1 MTDTTQ
7 DGASAGGWSPER
19 SAAGGHN
26 PYLIAFVVS
35 IATFMEVLDTTIANV
50 ALRHIAGGLAVGIDE
65 STYVITSYLVANAI
79 VLSISGWLSTVIGR
93 KRFYMICVATFTIS
107 SLLCGFAWNLQ
118 SLVLFRILQGLGGG
132 GMATSEQAILAD
144 SFPPEK
150 RGQAFAIYGVAVV
163 VAPVIGPTLGG
174 WITDTYSWHWVF
186 LINVP
191 MGLLS
196 LFLVGRLV
204 KEPSGAEEER
214 EKLLSK
220 GVQVDYIGFALVAIG
235 LGSLEYVLDEGQ
247 RNDWFGSN
255 MIIFFAVLS
264 AVSLL
269 ALIPWE
275 LTREE
280 PIIDLRLLGRRQFA
294 ACFLVMLGTG
304 AVLISTT
311 QILPQ
316 LLQTELNYTALLAGL
331 ALSPGGIATL
341 MLMPVVGRL
350 VSTVQPKY
358 LIMFGATVVAFSM
371 WHLTGLNGDI
381 TYGYAALARVFLAIG
396 LPFLFLPVTTASY
409 DGVPSDKTNQASAL
423 INVARNIGGSMGV
436 ALAQTVLAQRQQF
449 HQSRLI
455 EHAAPSDLG
464 YQQTIDAMT
473 RYFQAQG
480 SNPSDAAAQAIAW
493 VGKTLQQQV
502 DFLAY
507 IDVFWMLAII
517 AVLMIP
523 TAAVLRPIDLG
534 APARGIRPRH
544 SLRAERID
552 CDAVSVDGFE
562 CGGHP
567 ARTIF
572 PT

>member
-1 MTDTTQ
+1 MTDATQ
-7 DGASAGGWSPER
+7 GGASAGGWSPER

-50 ALRHIAGGLAVGIDE
+50 ALRHIAGSLAVGIDE

-93 KRFYMICVATFTIS
+93 KRFYMMCVATFTLA
-107 SLLCGFAWNLQ
+107 SLLCGFAWNLE

-144 SFPPEK
+144 SFPPHK
-150 RGQAFAIYGVAVV
+150 RGQAFAVYGVAVV

-174 WITDTYSWHWVF
+174 WITDTYTWHWVF

-191 MGLLS
+191 MGVLS
-196 LFLVGRLV
+196 LFLVGTLV
-204 KEPSGAEEER
+204 KEPSSAEEER

-220 GVQVDYIGFALVAIG
+220 GLRVDYIGFALVAIG
-235 LGSLEYVLDEGQ
+235 LGSLEFVLDEGQ
-247 RNDWFGSN
+247 RKDWFGSN
-255 MIIFFAVLS
+255 MIIVFAVLS

-275 LTREE
+275 LSRED
-280 PIIDLRLLGRRQFA
+280 PIVDLRLLGRRQFA

-311 QILPQ
+311 QLLPQ
-316 LLQTELNYTALLAGL
+316 LLQTELNYTAMLAGL
-331 ALSPGGIATL
+331 ALSPGGVATL
-341 MLMPVVGRL
+341 VLMPVVGRL
-350 VSTVQPKY
+350 VSIVQPKY
-358 LIMFGATVVAFSM
+358 LIMFGAAIVAFSM
-371 WHLTGLNGDI
+371 WHLTGLTGDI
-381 TYGYAALARVFLAIG
+381 TYGYAALSRIFLALG

-409 DGVPSDKTNQASAL
+409 DGIPPDKTNQASAL

-449 HQSRLI
+449 HQSRLT

-480 SNPSDAAAQAIAW
+480 SNASDAASQALAW
-493 VGKTLQQQV
+493 VGRTLQQQV
-502 DFLAY
+502 DLLAY
-507 IDVFWMLAII
+507 IDVFWTLAII

-523 TAAVLRPIDLG
+523 TAAVLRSIDLS
-534 APARGIRPRH
+534 APARGH
-544 SLRAERID
+544 
-552 CDAVSVDGFE
+552 
-562 CGGHP
+562 
-567 ARTIF
+567 
-572 PT
+572 

>member
-1 MTDTTQ
+1 MTDTAQ
-7 DGASAGGWSPER
+7 GSASAGGWSPER

-93 KRFYMICVATFTIS
+93 KRFYMICVAIFTVS

-118 SLVLFRILQGLGGG
+118 ALVLFRILQGLGGG

-144 SFPPEK
+144 SFPPHK

-174 WITDTYSWHWVF
+174 WITDTYTWHWVF

-191 MGLLS
+191 MGMLS
-196 LFLVGRLV
+196 LFLVGTLV

-214 EKLLSK
+214 QKLLSK
-220 GVQVDYIGFALVAIG
+220 GLRVDYVGFLLVAIG

-255 MIIFFAVLS
+255 MIVFFAVLS

-275 LTREE
+275 LTRED
-280 PIIDLRLLGRRQFA
+280 PIVDLRLLGRRQFA
-294 ACFLVMLGTG
+294 ACFLVMLATG

-311 QILPQ
+311 QLLPQ
-316 LLQTELNYTALLAGL
+316 LLQSDLNYTAMLAGL
-331 ALSPGGIATL
+331 ALSPGGVATL
-341 MLMPVVGRL
+341 VLMPVVGRL
-350 VSTVQPKY
+350 VSSVQPKY
-358 LIMFGATVVAFSM
+358 LIMFGAAIVAFSM
-371 WHLTGLNGDI
+371 WHLTGLTGDI
-381 TYGYAALARVFLAIG
+381 TYGYAAMSRIFLALG

-409 DGVPSDKTNQASAL
+409 DGVPPDKTNQASAL

-436 ALAQTVLAQRQQF
+436 ALAQTILAQRQQF

-464 YQQTIDAMT
+464 YQQTIETMT
-473 RYFQAQG
+473 RFFQAQG
-480 SNPSDAAAQAIAW
+480 SNASDAASQAVAW
-493 VGKTLQQQV
+493 VGRTLQQQV
-502 DFLAY
+502 DLLAY
-507 IDVFWMLAII
+507 IDVFWTLAII

-523 TAAVLRPIDLG
+523 TAAVLRPIKLG
-534 APARGIRPRH
+534 APARGH
-544 SLRAERID
+544 
-552 CDAVSVDGFE
+552 
-562 CGGHP
+562 
-567 ARTIF
+567 
-572 PT
+572 

>member
-1 MTDTTQ
+1 MTDATQ
-7 DGASAGGWSPER
+7 GGASAGGWSPER

-50 ALRHIAGGLAVGIDE
+50 ALRHIAGSLAVGIDE

-93 KRFYMICVATFTIS
+93 KRFYMICVATFTLA
-107 SLLCGFAWNLQ
+107 SLLCGFAWNLE

-144 SFPPEK
+144 SFPPHK

-174 WITDTYSWHWVF
+174 WITDTYTWHWVF

-196 LFLVGRLV
+196 LFLVGSLV

-214 EKLLSK
+214 QKLLSK
-220 GVQVDYIGFALVAIG
+220 GLRVDYVGFALVAIG
-235 LGSLEYVLDEGQ
+235 LGSLEFVLDEGQ
-247 RNDWFGSN
+247 RKDWFGSN
-255 MIIFFAVLS
+255 MIVVFAVLA

-275 LTREE
+275 LSRKD
-280 PIIDLRLLGRRQFA
+280 PIVDLRLLGRRQFA
-294 ACFLVMLGTG
+294 ACFLVMLATG

-311 QILPQ
+311 QLLPQ
-316 LLQTELNYTALLAGL
+316 LLQTELNYTAMLAGL

-341 MLMPVVGRL
+341 VLMPVVGRL

-358 LIMFGATVVAFSM
+358 LIMFGAAIVAFSM
-371 WHLTGLNGDI
+371 WHLTGLTGDI
-381 TYGYAALARVFLAIG
+381 TYGYAALSRIFLAFG

-409 DGVPSDKTNQASAL
+409 DGIPPDKTNQASAL

-436 ALAQTVLAQRQQF
+436 VLAQTMLAQRQQF
-449 HQSRLI
+449 HQSRLV

-480 SNPSDAAAQAIAW
+480 SNASDAAAQAVAW
-493 VGKTLQQQV
+493 VGKTLQRQV
-502 DFLAY
+502 DLLAY
-507 IDVFWMLAII
+507 IDVFWTLAIV
-517 AVLMIP
+517 ALLMIP
-523 TAAVLRPIDLG
+523 TAAVLRRIDLS
-534 APARGIRPRH
+534 APARGH
-544 SLRAERID
+544 
-552 CDAVSVDGFE
+552 
-562 CGGHP
+562 
-567 ARTIF
+567 
-572 PT
+572 

>member
-1 MTDTTQ
+1 MTDATQ
-7 DGASAGGWSPER
+7 GGASTGGWSPER

-65 STYVITSYLVANAI
+65 STYVITSYLVANAV

-93 KRFYMICVATFTIS
+93 KRFYMMCVATFSIA

-144 SFPPEK
+144 SFPPHK

-174 WITDTYSWHWVF
+174 WITDTYTWHWVF

-196 LFLVGRLV
+196 LFLVGTLV

-214 EKLLSK
+214 QKLLSK
-220 GVQVDYIGFALVAIG
+220 GLHVDYVGFALVAIG
-235 LGSLEYVLDEGQ
+235 LGSLEFVLDEGQ

-255 MIIFFAVLS
+255 MIVVFAVLA

-275 LTREE
+275 LTRED
-280 PIIDLRLLGRRQFA
+280 PIVDLRLLGRRQFG

-311 QILPQ
+311 QLLPQ
-316 LLQTELNYTALLAGL
+316 LLQTELNYTAMLAGL

-341 MLMPVVGRL
+341 VLMPVVGCL
-350 VSTVQPKY
+350 VGMVQPKY
-358 LIMFGATVVAFSM
+358 LIMFGAAIVAFSM
-371 WHLTGLNGDI
+371 WHLTGLTGDI
-381 TYGYAALARVFLAIG
+381 TYGYAALSRIFLALG

-409 DGVPSDKTNQASAL
+409 DGVPPDRTNQASAL

-436 ALAQTVLAQRQQF
+436 ALAQTILAQRQQF

-464 YQQTIDAMT
+464 YQETIDAMT

-480 SNPSDAAAQAIAW
+480 SNASDAASQAIAW
-493 VGKTLQQQV
+493 VARRCSSRSTCS
-502 DFLAY
+502 
-507 IDVFWMLAII
+507 
-517 AVLMIP
+517 
-523 TAAVLRPIDLG
+523 PISTCSG
-534 APARGIRPRH
+534 CSQS
-544 SLRAERID
+544 SLY
-552 CDAVSVDGFE
+552 
-562 CGGHP
+562 
-567 ARTIF
+567 
-572 PT
+572 

>member
-1 MTDTTQ
+1 MTDVAQ
-7 DGASAGGWSPER
+7 GGASAGGWSPER

-50 ALRHIAGGLAVGIDE
+50 ALRHIAGGLAVGLDE
-65 STYVITSYLVANAI
+65 STYVITSYLVANAV
-79 VLSISGWLSTVIGR
+79 VLSISGWLSTVLGR
-93 KRFYMICVATFTIS
+93 KRFYMMCVATFTIA
-107 SLLCGFAWNLQ
+107 SLLCGLAWNLQ

-144 SFPPEK
+144 SFPPQK

-163 VAPVIGPTLGG
+163 VAPVVGPTLGG

-196 LFLVGRLV
+196 LLLVGTLV
-204 KEPSGAEEER
+204 KEPSSAEEER
-214 EKLLSK
+214 AELLSK
-220 GVQVDYIGFALVAIG
+220 GLRVDYVGFILIAVG
-235 LGSLEYVLDEGQ
+235 LGALEFVLDEGQ

-255 MIIFFAVLS
+255 MILSFALL
-264 AVSLL
+264 AAFCLL

-275 LTREE
+275 LLRDD
-280 PIIDLRLLGRRQFA
+280 PIVDIRLLGTRQFG
-294 ACFLVMLGTG
+294 ACAVVMLGTF

-311 QILPQ
+311 QLLPQ
-316 LLQTELNYTALLAGL
+316 LLQTEVGYTAMLAGL
-331 ALSPGGIATL
+331 ALSPGGIATM
-341 MLMPVVGRL
+341 MLMPVAGRL
-350 VSTVQPKY
+350 VSVVQPKY
-358 LIMFGATVVAFSM
+358 LIMFGAAVAALSM
-371 WHLTGLNGDI
+371 WHMTGLTGDI
-381 TYGYAALARVFLAIG
+381 SYGYAALARIYLAIG

-409 DGVPSDKTNQASAL
+409 DGVPPEKTNQASAL
-423 INVARNIGGSMGV
+423 INVARNIGGSIGV
-436 ALAQTVLAQRQQF
+436 AVAQTLLAQRQQF

-480 SNPSDAAAQAIAW
+480 SNASDAASQAVAW

-507 IDVFWMLAII
+507 IDVFWSLAII
-517 AVLMIP
+517 AALLIP
-523 TAAVLRPIDLG
+523 IAATLRSIDLG
-534 APARGIRPRH
+534 APARGH
-544 SLRAERID
+544 
-552 CDAVSVDGFE
+552 
-562 CGGHP
+562 
-567 ARTIF
+567 
-572 PT
+572 

>member
-1 MTDTTQ
+1 MSDAAHG
-7 DGASAGGWSPER
+7 GASAGGWSPER

-93 KRFYMICVATFTIS
+93 KRFYMMCVATFS
-107 SLLCGFAWNLQ
+107 VASLLCGFAWNLQ

-144 SFPPEK
+144 SFPPHK

-163 VAPVIGPTLGG
+163 VAPVVGPTLGG

-196 LFLVGRLV
+196 LFLVGTLV
-204 KEPSGAEEER
+204 REPSGAEEER

-220 GVQVDYIGFALVAIG
+220 GLRVDYVGFLLVATG

-255 MIIFFAVLS
+255 MITTFAVLS

-275 LTREE
+275 LTRED
-280 PIIDLRLLGRRQFA
+280 PIVDIRLLGRRQFG
-294 ACFLVMLGTG
+294 ACFLVMLATG

-311 QILPQ
+311 QLLPQ
-316 LLQTELNYTALLAGL
+316 LLQTELNYTAMLAGL
-331 ALSPGGIATL
+331 ALSPGGVATL
-341 MLMPVVGRL
+341 VLMPVVGRL
-350 VSTVQPKY
+350 VGSVQPKY
-358 LIMFGATVVAFSM
+358 LIMFGAVIVAFSM
-371 WHLTGLNGDI
+371 WHLTGLTGEI
-381 TYGYAALARVFLAIG
+381 TYGYAALSRIFLALG

-409 DGVPSDKTNQASAL
+409 DGVPPDKTNQASAL

-473 RYFQAQG
+473 RYFRAQG
-480 SNPSDAAAQAIAW
+480 SSASDAASQAIAW
-493 VGKTLQQQV
+493 VGRTLQQQV

-507 IDVFWMLAII
+507 IDVFWTLAII

-523 TAAVLRPIDLG
+523 VAAALRPIDLR
-534 APARGIRPRH
+534 APARGH
-544 SLRAERID
+544 
-552 CDAVSVDGFE
+552 
-562 CGGHP
+562 
-567 ARTIF
+567 
-572 PT
+572 

>member
-1 MTDTTQ
+1 MTDVAQ
-7 DGASAGGWSPER
+7 GGASAGGWSPER

-50 ALRHIAGGLAVGIDE
+50 ALRHIAGGLAVGLDE
-65 STYVITSYLVANAI
+65 STYVITSYLVANAV
-79 VLSISGWLSTVIGR
+79 VLSISGWLSTVLGR
-93 KRFYMICVATFTIS
+93 KRFYMMCVATFTIA
-107 SLLCGFAWNLQ
+107 SLLCGLAWNLQ

-144 SFPPEK
+144 SFPPQK

-163 VAPVIGPTLGG
+163 VAPVVGPTLGG

-196 LFLVGRLV
+196 LLLVGTLV
-204 KEPSGAEEER
+204 KEPSSAEEER
-214 EKLLSK
+214 AELLSK
-220 GVQVDYIGFALVAIG
+220 GLRVDYVGFILIAVG
-235 LGSLEYVLDEGQ
+235 LGALEFVLDEGQ

-255 MIIFFAVLS
+255 MILSFALL
-264 AVSLL
+264 AAFCLL

-275 LTREE
+275 LLRDD
-280 PIIDLRLLGRRQFA
+280 PIVDIRLLGTRQFG
-294 ACFLVMLGTG
+294 ACALVMLGTF

-311 QILPQ
+311 QLLPQ
-316 LLQTELNYTALLAGL
+316 LLQTEVGYTAMLAGL
-331 ALSPGGIATL
+331 ALSPGGIATM
-341 MLMPVVGRL
+341 MLMPVAGRL
-350 VSTVQPKY
+350 VSVVQPKY
-358 LIMFGATVVAFSM
+358 LIMFGAAVAALSM
-371 WHLTGLNGDI
+371 WHMTGLTGDI
-381 TYGYAALARVFLAIG
+381 SYGYAALARIYLAIG

-409 DGVPSDKTNQASAL
+409 DGVPPEKTNQASAL
-423 INVARNIGGSMGV
+423 INVARNIGGSIGV
-436 ALAQTVLAQRQQF
+436 AVAQTLLAQRQQF

-464 YQQTIDAMT
+464 YQQTIDTMT

-480 SNPSDAAAQAIAW
+480 SNASDAASQAVAW

-507 IDVFWMLAII
+507 IDVFWSLAII
-517 AVLMIP
+517 AALLIP
-523 TAAVLRPIDLG
+523 IAATLRSIDLG
-534 APARGIRPRH
+534 APARGH
-544 SLRAERID
+544 
-552 CDAVSVDGFE
+552 
-562 CGGHP
+562 
-567 ARTIF
+567 
-572 PT
+572 

>member
-1 MTDTTQ
+1 MTDVTQ
-7 DGASAGGWSPER
+7 GGPSAGGWSPER

-65 STYVITSYLVANAI
+65 STYIITSYLVANAI

-93 KRFYMICVATFTIS
+93 KRFYMMCVATFSIA

-144 SFPPEK
+144 SFPPHK

-196 LFLVGRLV
+196 LLLVGTLV
-204 KEPSGAEEER
+204 REPSGAEEER

-220 GVQVDYIGFALVAIG
+220 GLRVDYIGFLLVAIG
-235 LGSLEYVLDEGQ
+235 LGSLEFVLDEGQ

-255 MIIFFAVLS
+255 MISIFAVLA

-275 LTREE
+275 LMRDD
-280 PIIDLRLLGRRQFA
+280 PIVDLRLLGRRQFA

-311 QILPQ
+311 QLLPQ
-316 LLQTELNYTALLAGL
+316 LLQTELNYTAMLAGL

-341 MLMPVVGRL
+341 VLMPVVGRL
-350 VSTVQPKY
+350 VGTVQPKY
-358 LIMFGATVVAFSM
+358 LIMFGAAIVAFSM
-371 WHLTGLNGDI
+371 WHLTGLTGDI
-381 TYGYAALARVFLAIG
+381 TYGYAALSRIFLALG

-409 DGVPSDKTNQASAL
+409 DGVPPDKTNQASAL

-436 ALAQTVLAQRQQF
+436 ALAQTILAQRQQF

-480 SNPSDAAAQAIAW
+480 SNASDAASQALAW
-493 VGKTLQQQV
+493 VGRTLQQQV
-502 DFLAY
+502 DLLAY
-507 IDVFWMLAII
+507 IDVFWTLAII

-523 TAAVLRPIDLG
+523 TAAVLRSIDLS
-534 APARGIRPRH
+534 APARGH
-544 SLRAERID
+544 
-552 CDAVSVDGFE
+552 
-562 CGGHP
+562 
-567 ARTIF
+567 
-572 PT
+572 

>member
-1 MTDTTQ
+1 MTDATQ
-7 DGASAGGWSPER
+7 EDAGGWSPER

-65 STYVITSYLVANAI
+65 STYIITSYLVANAI

-93 KRFYMICVATFTIS
+93 KRFYMMCVATFTVA

-118 SLVLFRILQGLGGG
+118 ALVLFRILQGLGGG

-144 SFPPEK
+144 SFPPHK

-174 WITDTYSWHWVF
+174 WITDTYTWHWVF

-196 LFLVGRLV
+196 LFLVGTLV

-214 EKLLSK
+214 AALLSK
-220 GVQVDYIGFALVAIG
+220 GLRVDYIGFALVAIG

-255 MIIFFAVLS
+255 LITTFAVLS
-264 AVSLL
+264 AASLL

-275 LTREE
+275 LTRDD
-280 PIIDLRLLGRRQFA
+280 PIVDLRLLGRRQFA

-350 VSTVQPKY
+350 VGTVQPKY

-381 TYGYAALARVFLAIG
+381 TYGYAALSRIFLAIG

-409 DGVPSDKTNQASAL
+409 DGVPPDKTNQASAL

-464 YQQTIDAMT
+464 YQQTIDTMT
-473 RYFQAQG
+473 RFFQAHG
-480 SNPSDAAAQAIAW
+480 SNASDAASQAVAW
-493 VGKTLQQQV
+493 VGRTLQQQV

-507 IDVFWMLAII
+507 IDVFWTLAIV

-523 TAAVLRPIDLG
+523 TAAVLRPIDLS
-534 APARGIRPRH
+534 APARGH
-544 SLRAERID
+544 
-552 CDAVSVDGFE
+552 
-562 CGGHP
+562 
-567 ARTIF
+567 
-572 PT
+572 

>member
-1 MTDTTQ
+1 MTDAAEG
-7 DGASAGGWSPER
+7 GASVGGWSPER

-93 KRFYMICVATFTIS
+93 KRFYMICVATFTVS

-144 SFPPEK
+144 SFPPQK

-174 WITDTYSWHWVF
+174 WITDTYTWHWVF

-196 LFLVGRLV
+196 LFLVGMLV

-214 EKLLSK
+214 QKLLKK
-220 GVQVDYIGFALVAIG
+220 GLRVDYVGFLLVAVG
-235 LGSLEYVLDEGQ
+235 LASLEFVLDEGQ

-255 MIIFFAVLS
+255 MIVFFAVLS

-275 LTREE
+275 LTRED

-294 ACFLVMLGTG
+294 TCFLVMLGTG

-341 MLMPVVGRL
+341 LLMPVVGRL

-371 WHLTGLNGDI
+371 WHLTGLTGDI
-381 TYGYAALARVFLAIG
+381 TYSYAALSRIFLAIG

-409 DGVPSDKTNQASAL
+409 DGVPPDKTNQASAL

-464 YQQTIDAMT
+464 YQQTIDTMT
-473 RYFQAQG
+473 RFFQAQG
-480 SNPSDAAAQAIAW
+480 SNASDAASQAVAW
-493 VGKTLQQQV
+493 VGRTLQQQV

-507 IDVFWMLAII
+507 IDVFWTLAII

-523 TAAVLRPIDLG
+523 TAAMLRPINLG
-534 APARGIRPRH
+534 APARGH
-544 SLRAERID
+544 
-552 CDAVSVDGFE
+552 
-562 CGGHP
+562 
-567 ARTIF
+567 
-572 PT
+572 

>member
-1 MTDTTQ
+1 MTDTAQ
-7 DGASAGGWSPER
+7 GGASAGGWSPER

-93 KRFYMICVATFTIS
+93 KRFYMICVAIFTAS

-144 SFPPEK
+144 SFPPHK

-163 VAPVIGPTLGG
+163 VAPVVGPTLGG
-174 WITDTYSWHWVF
+174 WITDTYTWHWVF

-196 LFLVGRLV
+196 LFLVGTLV

-220 GVQVDYIGFALVAIG
+220 GLRVDYVGFLLVAIG

-255 MIIFFAVLS
+255 MIVFFAVLS
-264 AVSLL
+264 AVSLV

-275 LTREE
+275 LTRED
-280 PIIDLRLLGRRQFA
+280 PIVDLRLLGRRQFA
-294 ACFLVMLGTG
+294 ACFLVMLATG

-311 QILPQ
+311 QLLPQ
-316 LLQTELNYTALLAGL
+316 LLQSDLNYTAMLAGL

-341 MLMPVVGRL
+341 VLMPVVGRL
-350 VSTVQPKY
+350 VSSVQPKY
-358 LIMFGATVVAFSM
+358 LIMLGATIVAFSM
-371 WHLTGLNGDI
+371 WHLTGLTGDI
-381 TYGYAALARVFLAIG
+381 TYGYAAMSRIFLALG

-409 DGVPSDKTNQASAL
+409 DGVPPDKTNQASAL

-436 ALAQTVLAQRQQF
+436 ALAQTILAQRQQF

-464 YQQTIDAMT
+464 YQQTIETMT
-473 RYFQAQG
+473 RFFQAQG
-480 SNPSDAAAQAIAW
+480 SNASDAAAQAVAW
-493 VGKTLQQQV
+493 VGRTLQHQV
-502 DFLAY
+502 DLLAY
-507 IDVFWMLAII
+507 IDVFWTLAII

-523 TAAVLRPIDLG
+523 TAAVLRPIKLG
-534 APARGIRPRH
+534 APARGH
-544 SLRAERID
+544 
-552 CDAVSVDGFE
+552 
-562 CGGHP
+562 
-567 ARTIF
+567 
-572 PT
+572 

>member
-1 MTDTTQ
+1 MTDVAQ
-7 DGASAGGWSPER
+7 GGASAGGWSPER

-50 ALRHIAGGLAVGIDE
+50 ALRHIAGGLAVGLDE
-65 STYVITSYLVANAI
+65 STYVITSYLVANAV
-79 VLSISGWLSTVIGR
+79 VLSISGWLSTVLGR
-93 KRFYMICVATFTIS
+93 KRFYMMCVATFTVA

-144 SFPPEK
+144 SFPPHK

-163 VAPVIGPTLGG
+163 VAPVVGPTLGG

-196 LFLVGRLV
+196 LLLVGTLV
-204 KEPSGAEEER
+204 KEPSSAEEER
-214 EKLLSK
+214 AELLSK
-220 GVQVDYIGFALVAIG
+220 GLRVDYVGFILIAVG
-235 LGSLEYVLDEGQ
+235 LGALEFVLDEGQ

-255 MIIFFAVLS
+255 MILSFALL
-264 AVSLL
+264 AAFCLL

-275 LTREE
+275 LSRDD
-280 PIIDLRLLGRRQFA
+280 PIVDIRLLGTRQFG
-294 ACFLVMLGTG
+294 ACAVVMLGTF

-311 QILPQ
+311 QLLPQ
-316 LLQTELNYTALLAGL
+316 LLQTEVGYTAMLAGL
-331 ALSPGGIATL
+331 ALSPGGIATM
-341 MLMPVVGRL
+341 MLMPVAGRL
-350 VSTVQPKY
+350 VSVVQPKY
-358 LIMFGATVVAFSM
+358 LIMFGAAVAALSM
-371 WHLTGLNGDI
+371 WHMTGLTGDI
-381 TYGYAALARVFLAIG
+381 SYGYAALARIYLAIG

-409 DGVPSDKTNQASAL
+409 DGVPPEKTNQASAL
-423 INVARNIGGSMGV
+423 INVARNIGGSIGV
-436 ALAQTVLAQRQQF
+436 AVAQTLLAQRQQF

-464 YQQTIDAMT
+464 YQQTIDTMT

-480 SNPSDAAAQAIAW
+480 SNASDAASQAVAW

-507 IDVFWMLAII
+507 IDVFWSLAII
-517 AVLMIP
+517 AALLIP
-523 TAAVLRPIDLG
+523 IAATLRSIDLG
-534 APARGIRPRH
+534 APARGH
-544 SLRAERID
+544 
-552 CDAVSVDGFE
+552 
-562 CGGHP
+562 
-567 ARTIF
+567 
-572 PT
+572 

>member
-1 MTDTTQ
+1 MTDTAQ
-7 DGASAGGWSPER
+7 GGASAGGWSPER

-93 KRFYMICVATFTIS
+93 KRFYMICVAIFTAS

-144 SFPPEK
+144 SFPPHK

-163 VAPVIGPTLGG
+163 VAPVVGPTLGG
-174 WITDTYSWHWVF
+174 WITDTYTWHWVF

-196 LFLVGRLV
+196 LFLVGTLV

-220 GVQVDYIGFALVAIG
+220 GLRVDYVGFLLVAIG

-255 MIIFFAVLS
+255 MIVFFAVLS
-264 AVSLL
+264 AVSLV

-275 LTREE
+275 LTRED
-280 PIIDLRLLGRRQFA
+280 PIVDLRLLGRRQFA
-294 ACFLVMLGTG
+294 ACFLVMLATG

-311 QILPQ
+311 QLLPQ
-316 LLQTELNYTALLAGL
+316 LLQSDLNYTAMLAGL

-341 MLMPVVGRL
+341 VLMPVVGRL
-350 VSTVQPKY
+350 VSSVQPKY
-358 LIMFGATVVAFSM
+358 LIMLGATIVAFSM
-371 WHLTGLNGDI
+371 WHLTGLTGDI
-381 TYGYAALARVFLAIG
+381 TYGYAAMSRIFLALG

-409 DGVPSDKTNQASAL
+409 DGVPPDKTNQASAL
-423 INVARNIGGSMGV
+423 INVARNIGGSMGI
-436 ALAQTVLAQRQQF
+436 ALAQTILAQRQQF

-464 YQQTIDAMT
+464 YQQTIETMT
-473 RYFQAQG
+473 RFFQAQG
-480 SNPSDAAAQAIAW
+480 SNASDAAAQAVAW
-493 VGKTLQQQV
+493 VGRTLQHQV
-502 DFLAY
+502 DLLAY
-507 IDVFWMLAII
+507 IDVFWTLAII

-523 TAAVLRPIDLG
+523 TAAVLRPIKLG
-534 APARGIRPRH
+534 APARGH
-544 SLRAERID
+544 
-552 CDAVSVDGFE
+552 
-562 CGGHP
+562 
-567 ARTIF
+567 
-572 PT
+572 

>member
-1 MTDTTQ
+1 MTDIAQ
-7 DGASAGGWSPER
+7 GGASAGGWSPER

-50 ALRHIAGGLAVGIDE
+50 ALRHIAGGLAIGLDE
-65 STYVITSYLVANAI
+65 STYVITSYLVANAV
-79 VLSISGWLSTVIGR
+79 VLSISGWLSTVLGR
-93 KRFYMICVATFTIS
+93 KRFYMMCVATFTIA
-107 SLLCGFAWNLQ
+107 SLLCGLAWNLQ

-144 SFPPEK
+144 SFPPQK

-163 VAPVIGPTLGG
+163 VAPVVGPTLGG

-196 LFLVGRLV
+196 LLLVGTLV
-204 KEPSGAEEER
+204 KEPSSAEEER
-214 EKLLSK
+214 AELLSK
-220 GVQVDYIGFALVAIG
+220 GLRVDYVGFILIAVG
-235 LGSLEYVLDEGQ
+235 LGALEFVLDEGQ

-255 MIIFFAVLS
+255 MILSFALL
-264 AVSLL
+264 AAFCLL

-275 LTREE
+275 LSRDD
-280 PIIDLRLLGRRQFA
+280 PIVDIRLLGTRQFG
-294 ACFLVMLGTG
+294 ACALVMLGTF

-311 QILPQ
+311 QLLPQ
-316 LLQTELNYTALLAGL
+316 LLQTEVGYTAMLAGL
-331 ALSPGGIATL
+331 ALSPGGVATM
-341 MLMPVVGRL
+341 MLMPVAGRL
-350 VSTVQPKY
+350 VSVVQPKY
-358 LIMFGATVVAFSM
+358 LIMFGAAVAALSM
-371 WHLTGLNGDI
+371 WHMTGLTKDI
-381 TYGYAALARVFLAIG
+381 SYGYAALARIYLAVG

-409 DGVPSDKTNQASAL
+409 DGVPPEKTNQASAL

-436 ALAQTVLAQRQQF
+436 AVAQTLLAQRQQF
-449 HQSRLI
+449 HQTRLI

-480 SNPSDAAAQAIAW
+480 SNASDAASQVVAW

-507 IDVFWMLAII
+507 IDVFWSLAII
-517 AVLMIP
+517 AALLIP
-523 TAAVLRPIDLG
+523 IAATLRSIDLG
-534 APARGIRPRH
+534 APARGH
-544 SLRAERID
+544 
-552 CDAVSVDGFE
+552 
-562 CGGHP
+562 
-567 ARTIF
+567 
-572 PT
+572 

>member
-1 MTDTTQ
+1 MTDATQ

-26 PYLIAFVVS
+26 PYLIAMVVS

-50 ALRHIAGGLAVGIDE
+50 ALRNIAGGLAAGLDE
-65 STYVITSYLVANAI
+65 ATYVITSYLVANAI

-93 KRFYMICVATFTIS
+93 KRFYMICVATFALA
-107 SLLCGFAWNLQ
+107 SLLCGLAWNLQ

-144 SFPPEK
+144 SFPPQK

-186 LINVP
+186 FINVP
-191 MGLLS
+191 MGMLS
-196 LFLVGRLV
+196 LFLVGTLV

-214 EKLLSK
+214 ARLLSR
-220 GVQVDYIGFALVAIG
+220 GLRVDYIGFLLVAVG

-255 MIIFFAVLS
+255 MIVTFAVLS

-280 PIIDLRLLGRRQFA
+280 PIVDLRLLGRRQFA

-311 QILPQ
+311 QLLPQ
-316 LLQTELNYTALLAGL
+316 LLQTELNYTAMLAGL

-341 MLMPVVGRL
+341 ILMPVVGRL
-350 VSTVQPKY
+350 VSMVQPKY

-381 TYGYAALARVFLAIG
+381 TYGYAAMARIFLAIG

-409 DGVPSDKTNQASAL
+409 DGVPPDKTNQASAL

-436 ALAQTVLAQRQQF
+436 ALAQTILAQRQQF

-464 YQQTIDAMT
+464 YQQTIDTMT
-473 RYFQAQG
+473 RFFQAQG
-480 SNPSDAAAQAIAW
+480 SNASDAASQAVAW
-493 VGKTLQQQV
+493 VGRTLQQQV

-507 IDVFWMLAII
+507 IDVFWTLAII

-523 TAAVLRPIDLG
+523 TAAVLRPIDLN
-534 APARGIRPRH
+534 APARGH
-544 SLRAERID
+544 
-552 CDAVSVDGFE
+552 
-562 CGGHP
+562 
-567 ARTIF
+567 
-572 PT
+572 

>member
-1 MTDTTQ
+1 MTDVTQ
-7 DGASAGGWSPER
+7 GRAAAGGWSPER

-65 STYVITSYLVANAI
+65 STYVITSYLVANAV
-79 VLSISGWLSTVIGR
+79 VLSISGWLSTVMGR
-93 KRFYMICVATFTIS
+93 KRFYMICVATFS
-107 SLLCGFAWNLQ
+107 VASLLCGSAWSLQ

-144 SFPPEK
+144 SFPPQK

-191 MGLLS
+191 MGLIS
-196 LFLVGRLV
+196 LFLVGTLV

-214 EKLLSK
+214 AELLSR
-220 GVQVDYIGFALVAIG
+220 GLRVDYIGFLLVAIG
-235 LGSLEYVLDEGQ
+235 LGALEFVLDEGQ

-255 MIIFFAVLS
+255 MILFFALL
-264 AVSLL
+264 AAFCLL

-275 LTREE
+275 LMRDD
-280 PIIDLRLLGRRQFA
+280 PIVDIRLIGRRQFGS
-294 ACFLVMLGTG
+294 CFLVMLGTF

-311 QILPQ
+311 QLLPQ
-316 LLQTELNYTALLAGL
+316 LLQTELGYTAMLAGL
-331 ALSPGGIATL
+331 VLSPSGVVTM
-341 MLMPVVGRL
+341 MLMPVAGRL
-350 VSTVQPKY
+350 VTIVQPKY
-358 LIMFGATVVAFSM
+358 LIMFGAATAALSM
-371 WHLTGLNGDI
+371 WHLTGLTGEI
-381 TYGYAALARVFLAIG
+381 TYGYAALARIYLAVA

-409 DGVPSDKTNQASAL
+409 DGLPPEKTNQASAL

-436 ALAQTVLAQRQQF
+436 ALAQTLLAQRQQF

-480 SNPSDAAAQAIAW
+480 SNASDAASQAVAW

-507 IDVFWMLAII
+507 IDVFWTLAIV

-523 TAAVLRPIDLG
+523 TAAVLRRIDLS
-534 APARGIRPRH
+534 APARGH
-544 SLRAERID
+544 
-552 CDAVSVDGFE
+552 
-562 CGGHP
+562 
-567 ARTIF
+567 
-572 PT
+572 